1 MVENNSCSL
10 FVGEIMDR
18 DILGIDF
25 GTTNSK
31 MAYML
36 MDEPKT
42 IENREGQMIT
52 PSVVFFKGED
62 EYTVGEP
69 AKHNLVVYPD
79 KVVSSIKREMGSD
92 YKKKVG
98 RHKFPPE
105 YIGAL
110 IFKKLIDDAEFR
122 MGKKYIDVVV
132 SVPANYSDS
141 QRQSIRDAAE
151 IAGVNVLRLINEPT
165 AAALAYGIRE
175 DRDRKVLVYD
185 FGGGT
190 FDVSV
195 VSVSSGFFDVDAST
209 GEHRLG
215 GDDIDARIVEHV
227 AKKFRHQLGI
237 DPKKSLELLATL
249 REAAEGAKIEL
260 STVERT
266 TITIPFVASGKPPFS
281 MVLTRE
287 TLNSLIKDLI
297 EQTRGP
303 MDQALHD
310 ASLEKSEIDDILLV
324 GGTTLIPA
332 VRKYVTEYFGKEP
345 LLGDPYTA
353 VALGAAIA
361 GTEFGKEKS
370 RTAKNIEISDVVSSS
385 LGVRVFDGTLSKVI
399 ERNTKIP
406 ISRRRNYT
414 NAGDFVEEV
423 IIPVYQGDEEMAE
436 DNEFLGEFWISIE
449 PLPVMQNSIEVT
461 FEIGEVFGILHVT
474 AFDATSGN
482 QRTVKLESRS
492 RLSKKEKNKWM
503 KKLVGVE
510 SVHVDIKNKPGKITL
525 DMFLNPSGMISDLKR
540 DLLEKGIIGEHET
553 LVCDGVEPA
562 DNNRISDLNLKNDSE
577 IVIREKN
584 GQEI

>member
-1 MVENNSCSL
+1 
-10 FVGEIMDR
+10 MDR

-36 MDEPKT
+36 LDDPKI
-42 IENREGQMIT
+42 IENREGQTIT
-52 PSVVFFKGED
+52 PSIVHFKSED
-62 EYTVGEP
+62 TFTVGEP
-69 AKHNLVVYPD
+69 AKRNLVVYPD
-79 KVVSSIKREMGSD
+79 RVVSSIKREMGTD

-122 MGKKYIDVVV
+122 LGKKFIDAVV
-132 SVPANYSDS
+132 SVPANYTDS

-190 FDVSV
+190 FDVSIL
-195 VSVSSGFFDVDAST
+195 SVSSGFFDVDAST

-215 GDDIDARIVEHV
+215 GDDIDALIIEHV
-227 AKKFRHQLGI
+227 TKKLRRQLGI
-237 DPKKSLELLATL
+237 DAKKDLALLATL
-249 REAAEGAKIEL
+249 KEAAEEAKIAL
-260 STVERT
+260 STVEST
-266 TITIPFVASGKPPFS
+266 TINIPFAASGKPPFS
-281 MVLTRE
+281 MVLKRE
-287 TLNSLIKDLI
+287 TLNGLLKDLI
-297 EQTRGP
+297 ERTIIP
-303 MDQALHD
+303 VEQALKD

-332 VRKYVTEYFGKEP
+332 VRQFVTEYFGKEP
-345 LLGDPYTA
+345 LAGDPYTA
-353 VALGAAIA
+353 VALGAAIV
-361 GTEFGKEKS
+361 GTEYGRENA
-370 RTAKNIEISDVVSSS
+370 RMAKNIEISDVVSCS
-385 LGVRVFDGTLSKVI
+385 LGIRVFDGTLSKVI

-406 ISRRRNYT
+406 ISRTRNYT
-414 NAGDFVEEV
+414 NAGDFSDEV
-423 IIPVYQGDEEMAE
+423 IIPVYQGDEEIAE
-436 DNEFLGEFWISIE
+436 DNEYLGEFWISIE
-449 PLPVMQNSIEVT
+449 PLPMLQNSIDVT
-461 FEIGEVFGILHVT
+461 FEVGEEFGILHVT

-510 SVHVDIKNKPGKITL
+510 SIHVDIKNKPGKVTL
-525 DMFLNPSGMISDLKR
+525 DLFLNPSGTISDLKR
-540 DLLEKGIIGEHET
+540 ELLRRGLIKEDET
-553 LVCDGVEPA
+553 LVCDGIEPA
-562 DNNRISDLNLKNDSE
+562 DLERISGLNLKDDSE
-577 IVIREKN
+577 IEIREKN
-584 GQEI
+584 GLENEG

>member
-1 MVENNSCSL
+1 M
-10 FVGEIMDR
+10 GYIMDR

-31 MAYML
+31 IAYML
-36 MDEPKT
+36 LDEPKI
-42 IENREGQMIT
+42 IENREGKTIT
-52 PSVVFFKGED
+52 PSIVHFKGED
-62 EYTVGEP
+62 SFTVGEV
-69 AKHNLVVYPD
+69 AKHNLIAYPD
-79 KVVSSIKREMGSD
+79 MVVSSIKREMGTD

-110 IFKKLIDDAEFR
+110 IFKKLIEDAEFR
-122 MGKKYIDVVV
+122 IGKKFVDAVV
-132 SVPANYSDS
+132 SVPANYADS

-165 AAALAYGIRE
+165 AAALAYGISE

-195 VSVSSGFFDVDAST
+195 LSVSSGFFDVDAST

-227 AKKFRHQLGI
+227 AKKFRRELGI
-237 DPKKSLELLATL
+237 DPTKSLGLLATL
-249 REAAEGAKIEL
+249 REAAEEAKIAL
-260 STVERT
+260 STSGST

-281 MVLTRE
+281 MELKRE
-287 TLNSLIKDLI
+287 TLNGLIQDLI
-297 EQTRGP
+297 ERTIAP
-303 MDQALHD
+303 MDMALHD

-332 VRKYVTEYFGKEP
+332 VRKFVTEYFGKEP
-345 LLGDPYTA
+345 LSGDPYTA

-361 GTEFGKEKS
+361 GTEYGREKS
-370 RTAKNIEISDVVSSS
+370 RAAKNIEISDVVSCS
-385 LGVRVFDGTLSKVI
+385 LGVKVFDGTLSKVI

-406 ISRRRNYT
+406 ISRTRNYT
-414 NAGDFVEEV
+414 NSGNLVEVV
-423 IIPVYQGDEEMAE
+423 IIPVYQGDEEIAD

-449 PLPVMQNSIEVT
+449 PMPLMQNQIDVT
-461 FEIGEVFGILHVT
+461 FEIGEEFGILHVT
-474 AFDATSGN
+474 AFDADSGN

-503 KKLVGVE
+503 KKLLGVE
-510 SVHVDIKNKPGKITL
+510 SIHVDIKNKTGKVTL
-525 DMFLNPSGMISDLKR
+525 DMFLNPSGTISDLKR
-540 DLLEKGIIGEHET
+540 DLLEKGILGEHET
-553 LVCDGVEPA
+553 LTCDGIEPA
-562 DNNRISDLNLKNDSE
+562 DNQRISGLNLKNDSK
-577 IVIREKN
+577 ITIREKN
-584 GQEI
+584 GTES